1 MINQSVNLICFSST
15 LNNLSNTIDNRE
27 SLNILRSSYKLNYI
41 QASQLKESID
51 SSALT
56 AIFIESGGSEELFVK
71 SEKYLPK
78 SLIIISDYYNNSLAA
93 TLEICSWLKSKNRHF
108 FHLHIPLEVSEKKVF
123 QIKEQIGD
131 LFSIQQTLSW
141 LDGSNIAL
149 FGNESPWLISSHID
163 KKYIT
168 EKYGV
173 NFIDFSTTYLIER
186 FNQTDT
192 NDSHCREVIDKLSSK
207 LEDNRSLEDLEL
219 AVKLYKSI
227 YNICL
232 ENKIRALTIK
242 CFDILDISKTTACLA
257 LSLLNDSDII
267 CGCEGDIPSL
277 WSMIIAKQLCNSNS
291 FMANPSSIETL
302 DKSIDF
308 SHCTIPLSIS
318 ESYKLTSHYESKIG
332 IGIKSLL
339 KLGKYTIF
347 KCAGE
352 KLNKAII
359 FEGNIIQNTD
369 VINRCRTQIKFS
381 FNSIEEQT
389 NFLNSY
395 MGNHTIIVPC
405 ECSRKL
411 KIWEEFIKT
420 N

>member
-1 MINQSVNLICFSST
+1 MTNQSINLICFSST

-41 QASQLKESID
+41 QASQLKEGID
-51 SSALT
+51 SNGLT
-56 AIFIESGGSEELFVK
+56 AIFIESGGSEELFIK
-71 SEKYLPK
+71 NEQFLPK

-108 FHLHIPLEVSEKKVF
+108 FHLHIPLELSEKRVS
-123 QIKEQIGD
+123 QLKEQLAD
-131 LFSIQQTLSW
+131 LFAIQKTLCW
-141 LDGSNIAL
+141 LDSCNIAL
-149 FGNESPWLISSHID
+149 IGNESPWLISSHID
-163 KKYIT
+163 KEYISN
-168 EKYGV
+168 KYGV
-173 NFIDFSTTYLIER
+173 NFIEISTDYLIKR
-186 FNQTDT
+186 FNQTEI
-192 NDSHCREVIDKLSSK
+192 NDLHSKETIDKLVTK

-219 AVKLYKSI
+219 AVKLYKAI
-227 YNICL
+227 YNICN
-232 ENKIRALTIK
+232 ENRINALTIK
-242 CFDILDISKTTACLA
+242 CFDILEVSKTTACLA
-257 LSLLNDSDII
+257 LSLLNDSNIV

-291 FMANPSSIETL
+291 FMANPSSIETI

-332 IGIKSLL
+332 IGIKSQL

-352 KLNKAII
+352 RLNKALI
-359 FEGNIIQNTD
+359 FQGSIIQNTD

-381 FNSIEEQT
+381 FNSIEDQSK
-389 NFLNSY
+389 FLNSY
-395 MGNHTIIVPC
+395 LGNHTIIIPC
-405 ECSRKL
+405 ECYNRL
-411 KIWEEFIKT
+411 KIWEELIKT
-420 N
+420 S